1 MTTIGDSF
9 SIVAILMGIGFTTWA
24 LILAASLLFNG
35 RAHAAKER
43 YESHPWAGFG
53 IGLVMTLTVGLL
65 SLVLAQVPVP
75 LFKIMGTS
83 GLMLLLAISS
93 LGSAGLCQLIAVRIR
108 NLEPTLSPYAALT
121 RAAMLI
127 VVAGFFPILGW
138 FFIGPILFV
147 TSLGIGV
154 QALVARN
161 RPVVEGT

>member
-35 RAHAAKER
+35 RANMAKER
-43 YESHPWAGFG
+43 YEKRPWVGFG
-53 IGLVMTLTVGLL
+53 LGVLMVLTVGLI
-65 SLVLAQVPVP
+65 SLVLAQLPNP
-75 LFKIMGTS
+75 LLKLMGTT

-93 LGSAGLCQLIAVRIR
+93 LGSAGLCQLVALRIR

-121 RAAMLI
+121 RAAMLV
-127 VVAGFFPILGW
+127 VVAGFFPVLGW
-138 FFIGPILFV
+138 FFVGPILFI

-154 QALVARN
+154 QALVART
-161 RPVVEGT
+161 RPVVEGA